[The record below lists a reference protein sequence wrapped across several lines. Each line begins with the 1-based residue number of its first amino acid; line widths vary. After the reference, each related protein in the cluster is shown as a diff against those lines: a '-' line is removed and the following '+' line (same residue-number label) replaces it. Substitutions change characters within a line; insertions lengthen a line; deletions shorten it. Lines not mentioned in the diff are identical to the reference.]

1 MEWLWWT
8 LVRGRGGGG
17 EGRGGEG
24 EGDGRGRREGGR
36 GRREGGRGRR
46 EGGRGR
52 REGGRGT
59 DLRLAPP
66 VGNAGSPLLHDND
79 PLHVIQR
86 WVGREGIEIWQLG
99 FLGRTWN
106 RMGRSKQ
113 DGTGERKKVQYK
125 YTIHDSTSDLVVTE

>member
-8 LVRGRGGGG
+8 LVRERGGGGRGEGRGRGGGG
-17 EGRGGEG
+17 EGEGRGRGGGGGGEG
-24 EGDGRGRREGGR
+24 EGRGRREGGR
-36 GRREGGRGRR
+36 E
-46 EGGRGR
+46 
-52 REGGRGT
+52 T

-66 VGNAGSPLLHDND
+66 VGNAGSSLLHDND

-86 WVGREGIEIWQLG
+86 WVRRKGIEIWQLG

-125 YTIHDSTSDLVVTE
+125 YTIYDSTSDLVVTE